1 MCGRE
6 RICNLEPSTAA
17 GTRLEAGL
25 SKDQQ
30 VTATPVAHKGRA
42 VQQMGR
48 ILKEIPANKGG
59 RPTETNT
66 GNGISSRREVAEEA
80 GLSKRQKDTALQVA
94 SVPEDV
100 FEPQIE
106 SPDAPSI
113 TALAE
118 QGTRQRPTII
128 QRSSKIFTFPVALT
142 RIRGL

>member
-1 MCGRE
+1 M
-6 RICNLEPSTAA
+6 
-17 GTRLEAGL
+17 
-25 SKDQQ
+25 
-30 VTATPVAHKGRA
+30 
-42 VQQMGR
+42 
-48 ILKEIPANKGG
+48 KEIPANKGG
-59 RPTETNT
+59 RPTEINT